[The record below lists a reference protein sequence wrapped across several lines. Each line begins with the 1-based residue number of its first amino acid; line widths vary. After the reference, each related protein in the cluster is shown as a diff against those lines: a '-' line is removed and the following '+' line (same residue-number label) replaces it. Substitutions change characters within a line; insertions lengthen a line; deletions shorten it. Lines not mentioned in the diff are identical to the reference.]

1 VTGPYMEAP
10 AGRICYATGVR
21 LPLVALVVSFV
32 LAAACS
38 KAGEESQAKRTPV
51 APPPVHVEV
60 PAELSIPVKV
70 DGVSATPITGE
81 RLAALAPDFADDER
95 RAWKL
100 TGVLGAD
107 FEHPGAV
114 VHALGPEGVAISMT
128 RPEAEASPQPVLLLT
143 RRGDVIAAVVDPA
156 NPFPV
161 YHGHGGRLR
170 RPGDPRPRLLTTVVS
185 LRVESGR
192 AAASAP

>member
-1 VTGPYMEAP
+1 M
-10 AGRICYATGVR
+10 GVR
-21 LPLVALVVSFV
+21 ARLAVLVVT
-32 LAAACS
+32 LALSACS

-51 APPPVHVEV
+51 APPPVNVEV
-60 PAELSIPVKV
+60 PDELSIPVEV
-70 DGVSATPITGE
+70 DGVAATPITRE

-100 TGVLGAD
+100 TRVLGAD
-107 FEHPGAV
+107 FERPGAV
-114 VHALGPEGVAISMT
+114 IHALGPEGVAISMT

-143 RRGDVIAAVVDPA
+143 RRGDVIAAVIDPA

-192 AAASAP
+192 AAAPAP